1 MAKLAIMGLLSLAL
15 LALKVSASAEPGLDP
30 TRVDDSDYEPSG
42 FSGLQPDRVGV
53 WIEPVIPPDPNW
65 RSAIC
70 HRYRN
75 SKTYKCAYKH
85 VHVVRYTKSCMND

>member
-1 MAKLAIMGLLSLAL
+1 MARLAILGLLSLSL
-15 LALKVSASAEPGLDP
+15 LALKVSANPDLDP
-30 TRVDDSDYEPSG
+30 TRIDDSDYDPGSTPGVASG
-42 FSGLQPDRVGV
+42 PDHVGV

-75 SKTYKCAYKH
+75 SKT
-85 VHVVRYTKSCMND
+85 

>member
-1 MAKLAIMGLLSLAL
+1 MARLAILGLLSLAL
-15 LALKVSASAEPGLDP
+15 LALKASAQSGIPDP
-30 TRVDDSDYEPSG
+30 TRVDDSDYDPGDS
-42 FSGLQPDRVGV
+42 SGLQPDNVGV

-75 SKTYKCAYKH
+75 GKTLS
-85 VHVVRYTKSCMND
+85 VRINTFM